1 MIVEL
6 VTIILLTLGVLAR
19 LKRLKLTSL
28 YDMAEK
34 YGDPLHIA
42 YASFAAT
49 LGAMGIQNA
58 VYVILSAMLT
68 AMYIIYQIAD
78 YMINHDTLQKDI
90 AVYMAAYALTL
101 SVKLGIPIKIDF

>member
-6 VTIILLTLGVLAR
+6 AIAILFTLGVLTR
-19 LKRLKLTSL
+19 LKQLKLTSL

-34 YGDPLHIA
+34 YGDPLHMA

-49 LGAMGIQNA
+49 LGAMGVQNA
-58 VYVILSAMLT
+58 VYVVLSAMLT

-78 YMINHDTLQKDI
+78 YMANRDALPKDI
-90 AVYMAAYALTL
+90 AVYMATYAITL